1 MDAAD
6 VLIIG
11 GGLIGC
17 AAAWH
22 LARAGADV
30 LLVERGEL
38 NAGAS
43 GQNAGSLH
51 FQIERRF
58 LEHGDALADQAA
70 RTVALS
76 RLAVTEWRDL
86 PAALDDDRLDV
97 AMHGGLMVA
106 QSDDEIRLLERKAA
120 LEARWGLPTRLIDGA
135 EARAIAP
142 YLADDV
148 RAASFLADEG
158 HANPRL
164 VTRALA
170 EAAAM
175 AGARF
180 SPQTVLRALV
190 PVAGGWRATL
200 RRGAADVEVSAAA
213 VLIAAGAWTM
223 AVGALAGVHLPVFP
237 IGLQMNVTERVAP
250 FLPHLVQHVGRR
262 LSMKQAHDGNVL
274 IGGGWPSR
282 LARGEDGFDLAR
294 APTVLADSLTGNL
307 AVAAA
312 TVPQVGA
319 LNLIRTWTG
328 VVAITADQLPLAG
341 AVPGRPGLFVIAG
354 GSGFTLGPTLAR
366 AVSAEM
372 LGRSVG
378 DAAEAMALVAP
389 ARFAHLNA
397 MLV

>member
-22 LARAGADV
+22 LARAGTDV

-58 LEHGDALADQAA
+58 LEHGEALADQAA

-76 RLAVTEWRDL
+76 RLAIAEWRDL
-86 PAALDDDRLDV
+86 PAALGDDRLDV
-97 AMHGGLMVA
+97 AMQGGLMVA
-106 QSDDEIRLLERKAA
+106 QSDDEVRLLERKAA
-120 LEARWGLPTRLIDGA
+120 LEARWGLPTELIDGA
-135 EARAIAP
+135 QARAIAP

-170 EAAAM
+170 DAAAS
-175 AGARF
+175 AGARLR
-180 SPQTVLRALV
+180 PRTALRALV
-190 PVAGGWRATL
+190 PAPGGWRATL
-200 RRGAADVEVSAAA
+200 RRGTADVEVAAAA

-282 LARGEDGFDLAR
+282 LARGEGGFDLAR
-294 APTVLADSLTGNL
+294 APMVLPDSLTGNL

-312 TVPQVGA
+312 TVPRVGA

-366 AVSAEM
+366 VVSAEM
-372 LGRSVG
+372 LGRSAG
-378 DAAEAMALVAP
+378 DAAAAMALVAP

-397 MLV
+397 MLA

>member
-22 LARAGADV
+22 LARAGTDV

-76 RLAVTEWRDL
+76 RLAIAEWRDL
-86 PAALDDDRLDV
+86 PAALGDGRLDV
-97 AMHGGLMVA
+97 AMQGGLMVA
-106 QSDDEIRLLERKAA
+106 QSDDEVRLLERKAA
-120 LEARWGLPTRLIDGA
+120 LEARWGLPTELIDGTQ
-135 EARAIAP
+135 ARAIAP

-170 EAAAM
+170 DAAAS
-175 AGARF
+175 AGARLL
-180 SPQTVLRALV
+180 PHTALRALV
-190 PVAGGWRATL
+190 PAPGGWRATL
-200 RRGAADVEVSAAA
+200 RRGADDVEVAAAA

-282 LARGEDGFDLAR
+282 LARGEGGFDLAR
-294 APTVLADSLTGNL
+294 APMVLPDSLTGNL

-312 TVPQVGA
+312 TVPRVGA

-372 LGRSVG
+372 LGRSAG
-378 DAAEAMALVAP
+378 DAAAAMALVAP

-397 MLV
+397 MLA